1 MKKGKV
7 LITEPVHELLPKG
20 LVELGFEVVHLPEIT
35 RAEALEVIQ
44 DFEGLIINSKVVAN
58 RELLLKATQLKF
70 VARCGSGKEVID
82 FKYCVENEIIPI
94 TSPEGNRQAVAE
106 HALGM
111 LLSLLNNIHKAS
123 REVAAKKWLREKNR
137 GFELYAKTIGIIGFG
152 NTGEAFAEVLR
163 GFNPTILAYDKY
175 RKNFGNNYIVESNL
189 NEIFEHADVLSLH
202 LPLSE
207 ETKYFANQNFF
218 LQFKKPIWFVNTSR
232 GNCVNTK
239 DLLNSIQEEKILGAA
254 LDVLE
259 NEKLE
264 TYTDAENEIFKQLLE
279 TGKVLITPHIA
290 GWTHESKRKIAEVL
304 LQKISECYR

>member
-7 LITEPVHELLPKG
+7 LITEPIHELLLKG

-35 RAEALEVIQ
+35 RAEALKIIQ

-58 RELLLKATQLKF
+58 HELLAKAKQLKF

-82 FKYCVENEIIPI
+82 FKYCVENKITPI

-123 REVAAKKWLREKNR
+123 REVAQREWLREKNR
-137 GFELYAKTIGIIGFG
+137 GFELFGKTVGIIGFG
-152 NTGEAFAEVLR
+152 NTGEAFSEVLR
-163 GFNPTILAYDKY
+163 GFKPTILAYDKY
-175 RKNFGNNYIVESNL
+175 RKNFGNNYVLETTL
-189 NEIFEHADVLSLH
+189 NDIFKRADVISLH

-207 ETKYFANQNFF
+207 ETKYFADESFF
-218 LQFKKPIWFVNTSR
+218 GKLEKQVWFLNTSR
-232 GNCVNTK
+232 GNCVNTM
-239 DLLNSIQEEKILGAA
+239 DLLKSIQQGKILGAA

-264 TYTDAENEIFKQLLE
+264 TYTNAENEIFNQLLE